1 MKTENRN
8 NEAAYQILGKW
19 HIHRGVILYIVT
31 LPDALELI
39 LSSGIA
45 MRISQKE
52 AFMVPCLLGQLAQL
66 IADGADLPMIS
77 VSVRAC
83 PNMLPREVKPAE
95 TANSSTGPSASA
107 QLGHGSLTNE
117 KKGIALPPPFP
128 RANLPRGSGH
138 GAMGH

>member
-1 MKTENRN
+1 MKNENTN
-8 NEAAYQILGKW
+8 QAAYQILGKW

-45 MRISQKE
+45 IRISQKE
-52 AFMVPCLLGQLAQL
+52 ALMVPCLLGQLSQL

-83 PNMLPREVKPAE
+83 PNMLPREAKPVQTSGSA
-95 TANSSTGPSASA
+95 TGASAST
-107 QLGHGSLTNE
+107 QLGHGAQTAE
-117 KKGIALPPPFP
+117 KKASALPLPFP
-128 RANLPRGSGH
+128 RTSFARGSDP
-138 GAMGH
+138 GARDR

>member
-1 MKTENRN
+1 MKNENTN
-8 NEAAYQILGKW
+8 QAAYQILGKW

-45 MRISQKE
+45 MRISQQE
-52 AFMVPCLLGQLAQL
+52 ALMVPCLLAQLAQL

-83 PNMLPREVKPAE
+83 PNMLPREAKPVQTSGSATGVSSSAE
-95 TANSSTGPSASA
+95 LAHGTQPS
-107 QLGHGSLTNE
+107 E
-117 KKGIALPPPFP
+117 KKAAALPLPFP
-128 RANLPRGSGH
+128 RASFARGSDH
-138 GAMGH
+138 GAMGR